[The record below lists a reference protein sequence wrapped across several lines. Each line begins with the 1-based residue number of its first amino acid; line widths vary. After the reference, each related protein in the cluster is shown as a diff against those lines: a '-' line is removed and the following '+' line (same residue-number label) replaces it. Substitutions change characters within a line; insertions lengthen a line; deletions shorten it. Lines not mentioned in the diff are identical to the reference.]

1 MFYLI
6 FYISLNIGKAII
18 KYAGDLIK
26 WLKKKIPYASIA
38 TLRM

>member
-1 MFYLI
+1 MFYPF

-18 KYAGDLIK
+18 KFAGDLIK
-26 WLKKKIPYASIA
+26 WLKKKIPNVVIA